1 MLPPVILILA
11 LVITLITAIVGLCK
25 GFKRFYPS
33 LAVIAGSAVV
43 ALIVTLITKNTIAQI
58 AAEVIRQLIESGEEA
73 AILTD
78 LTVAM
83 PTAGDFINNAPAALA
98 APFVFAVIF
107 GIVVVFAD
115 IVRAIVTAI
124 IRGGKKRAAE
134 PAPTAVTVEASEL
147 TSDSDAK
154 VAKRNNRLIG
164 LAAGVLGGLAVAFCL
179 LLPFIGYMGMANT
192 TLTGLEQ
199 TSPETLEAVFVDG
212 SEDNYNLYI
221 KPILADPYVKLSY
234 TLGGKLAFNVLT
246 SVKLDGE
253 SYPISRLTG
262 TALSI
267 FGHVN
272 AFVDEEAANYG
283 DEQIAAIEGLA
294 ADIGDDP
301 LLKNLAAEFVSGLAG
316 AWEKGESFLGIEPVQ
331 AEGEFAPVLDK
342 LVASFATVNSTT
354 IAGDI
359 KDVSDVA
366 AALIEYDVV
375 AALADENADI
385 KQIITTP
392 GFITELCTA
401 VQKSPRLEPVFF
413 EVAKL
418 GVTMVADAVGIPADE
433 SAAAGKV
440 TVQDIRAELN
450 EVSPADAEA
459 ESRLFEAVV
468 TAAVAVVDSL
478 GGEES
483 NLLYAIDAQA
493 TQDVMVNLSKTETF
507 GDAVPLLLHG
517 VCQSEMLEGTGF
529 SGEGL
534 YNDLMAGGFDN
545 ISNTLQTVKHTVK
558 MFETLA
564 AKPIA
569 TKPSTGGST
578 AGSAGSSSGSGSSGS
593 TTPSGGATTTDT
605 EQLKADV
612 KEEIEWIVTN
622 MTPTTST
629 IITSQ
634 ITEETVKN
642 YGVSE
647 QSAAPVSNLITNM
660 FESMANETEL
670 TQEEYENESSAITHL
685 FSVATDLSTS
695 SSGGNIFGESV
706 ASAADITDTVL
717 NSKVVSDALLNT
729 VVDESGEIKEDPLA
743 LEIELTE
750 DDKTMLVDAL
760 NDYSTANLP
769 QSETKEEDIQKITAL
784 AAVFNINISIDANG
798 FVTYLGK

>member
-43 ALIVTLITKNTIAQI
+43 ALIVTLITKNTIAEI

-124 IRGGKKRAAE
+124 IRGGKKRAA
-134 PAPTAVTVEASEL
+134 AAVTVEASEL

-154 VAKRNNRLIG
+154 PGMSKRANRLIG

-179 LLPFIGYMGMANT
+179 LLPFIGYMGMANAA
-192 TLTGLEQ
+192 LTELEQ

-212 SEDNYNLYI
+212 GEDNYNLYI

-246 SVKLDGE
+246 SVKIDGE
-253 SYPISRLTG
+253 SYPISRLTA
-262 TALSI
+262 TALSV
-267 FGHVN
+267 FGHIN
-272 AFVDEEAANYG
+272 AFVGEEAANYG

-331 AEGEFAPVLDK
+331 TEGEFAPVLDK
-342 LVASFATVNSTT
+342 LVGSFATVNSTT

-440 TVQDIRAELN
+440 TAQQIKAELN

-507 GDAVPLLLHG
+507 GDAVPLLLHAL
-517 VCQSEMLEGTGF
+517 CQSEMLEGTGF
-529 SGEGL
+529 SGEKL
-534 YNDLMAGGFDN
+534 YTDIMAGGLEN
-545 ISNTLQTVKHTVK
+545 LANTLNTVKHTVK
-558 MFETLA
+558 MFETLGNTESA
-564 AKPIA
+564 
-569 TKPSTGGST
+569 SGT
-578 AGSAGSSSGSGSSGS
+578 ADGDVK
-593 TTPSGGATTTDT
+593 T
-605 EQLKADV
+605 DV

-622 MTPTTST
+622 MTPETAD
-629 IITSQ
+629 IITGQ
-634 ITEETVKN
+634 ITEETLQN
-642 YGVSE
+642 FGVPE
-647 QSAAPVSNLITNM
+647 QSAAPVTDLVVNM
-660 FESMANETEL
+660 FDAMANETEL
-670 TQEEYENESSAITHL
+670 TQEEYKNESDAINHL
-685 FSVATDLSTS
+685 FSVAAEL
-695 SSGGNIFGESV
+695 GGADWGEDIFGKSV
-706 ASAADITDTVL
+706 SSAADITDTVL
-717 NSKVVSDALLNT
+717 NSKVVGEALIA
-729 VVDESGEIKEDPLA
+729 VAYDENGELKIDPLA
-743 LEIELTE
+743 IDLQLSEK
-750 DDKTMLVDAL
+750 DKTDLIDAL
-760 NDYSTANLP
+760 NDYTAKNLP
-769 QSETKEEDIQKITAL
+769 QSDIAQQDIQKITAL
-784 AAVFNINISIDANG
+784 AAVFNINISVAPDG
-798 FVTYLGK
+798 VVTYLGK